1 MLVTE
6 IRFIPNPTGIGK
18 PLDMAGFDAV
28 IVHYHLFKNGKMV
41 WEKLY
46 AVPENVYNKP
56 VWITP
61 VPNVDA
67 DALLIYTEDIDQV
80 GHRVEVWGPM
90 GLLAK
95 QYLQSVQALWKMPGY
110 KEGMNYAE
118 YWVPLRVHIHPA
130 LGTAPGA
137 LVAGGLTYAFTRKG
151 DLSLIAALA
160 GGAFG
165 FSLTKEEY

>member
-1 MLVTE
+1 MIVTE
-6 IRFIPNPTGIGK
+6 IRFIPNPTGVGR
-18 PLDMAGFDAV
+18 GFDA
-28 IVHYHLFKNGKMV
+28 IFIHYHLYKNGKEV
-41 WEKLY
+41 WRMNY
-46 AVPENVYNKP
+46 AVPNGVNVYTKP

-67 DALLIYTEDIDQV
+67 DALFIYTEDIDQV

-95 QYLQSVQALWKMPGY
+95 QYLQSVQSLWGMPGY
-110 KEGMNYAE
+110 KEGLNYAE

-130 LGTAPGA
+130 LGTLLGA
-137 LVAGGLTYAFTRKG
+137 LVTGGLAYVLTRKK
-151 DLSLIAALA
+151 DLSLITALA

-165 FSLTKEEY
+165 FSLTKDEY